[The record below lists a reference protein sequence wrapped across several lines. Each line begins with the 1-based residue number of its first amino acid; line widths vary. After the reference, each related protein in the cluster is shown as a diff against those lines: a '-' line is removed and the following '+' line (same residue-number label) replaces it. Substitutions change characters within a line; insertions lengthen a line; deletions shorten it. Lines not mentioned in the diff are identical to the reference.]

1 MSNEGTG
8 SYSVAAGSFSLCVCV
23 CDVVICVGLC
33 IVLDPQIVGFCL
45 SWWIELVNSCLGDIL
60 VNISVH
66 FCI

>member
-45 SWWIELVNSCLGDIL
+45 S
-60 VNISVH
+60 
-66 FCI
+66 